1 MRAPV
6 GGAGRAGEL
15 TVFTNIDPR
24 SPTPLYEQ
32 IAARI
37 RVAVASGDLAPG
49 DALPSVRALARELRV
64 NPATVVQAYRDLAL
78 DGFVEMR
85 HGQGTFVQE
94 VPTFLRDE
102 ERAAH
107 AEQLVRKL
115 LEEGARL
122 GIDAEELM
130 RALAAEVGAEVRG

>member
-1 MRAPV
+1 M
-6 GGAGRAGEL
+6 
-15 TVFTNIDPR
+15 FSDIDPR

-37 RVAVASGDLAPG
+37 RVAVASSDLQAG

-64 NPATVVQAYRDLAL
+64 NPATVVQAYRDLAV

-102 ERAAH
+102 ERAAQ
-107 AEQLVRKL
+107 AQKLVRKL
-115 LEEGARL
+115 LQDAARL
-122 GIDAEELM
+122 GIDAEDLT
-130 RALAAEVGAEVRG
+130 RAFNAEAGVEIRE